1 MQDDKLNWWMMG
13 ELNKRN
19 IEVVRIVSERMEK
32 MGSLPFSGKLVQKEL
47 EKEWL
52 VRVQKN

>member
-32 MGSLPFSGKLVQKEL
+32 LGSLPFSGKLVQKEL